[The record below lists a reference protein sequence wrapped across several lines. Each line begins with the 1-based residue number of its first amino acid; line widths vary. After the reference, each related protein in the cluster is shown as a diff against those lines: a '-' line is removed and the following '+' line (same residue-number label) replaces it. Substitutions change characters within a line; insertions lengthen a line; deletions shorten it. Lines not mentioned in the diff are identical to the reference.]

1 MYLTEAV
8 VLVSLLLD
16 LNSAE
21 GTLVIL
27 LLNLKYILVVF
38 IFAQGLEQ
46 KR

>member
-21 GTLVIL
+21 GTLVFL

-38 IFAQGLEQ
+38 FFALGLE
-46 KR
+46 